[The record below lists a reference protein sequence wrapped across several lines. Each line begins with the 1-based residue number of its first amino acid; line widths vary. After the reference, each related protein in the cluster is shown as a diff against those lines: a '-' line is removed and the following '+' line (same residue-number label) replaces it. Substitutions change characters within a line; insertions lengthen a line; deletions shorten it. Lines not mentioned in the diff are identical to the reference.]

1 LPADI
6 GKESGGMDRVVVVG
20 NVDVD
25 IIAGPIDDW
34 PEWGTEIGVDTVDMR
49 IGGQAA
55 NTAVVLADLGVPV
68 DIVTVAGND
77 LFGKALEQRFV
88 EMGISVEGLDLI
100 EGKTPH
106 TVAVTH
112 TNSERS
118 FLSDESVMRFMDVD
132 FVSSKLAKVKGA
144 HILFCGINVLRGLRR
159 GDLKTLLESLQDD
172 NVIYLDPGWPP
183 DGWKSF
189 RPQIRSLLNSLDW
202 FLPNEAEL
210 IAVTQKSSISSSVES
225 FQRDFAS
232 SAMVKMGS
240 EGSLMISRENSKEY
254 STERSENVVDT
265 IGAGDSF
272 NAGFICSA
280 AANGS
285 YDVDLAHRV
294 ARDWIEGRY
303 REKISL

>member
-1 LPADI
+1 
-6 GKESGGMDRVVVVG
+6 MDRVVVVG

-159 GDLKTLLESLQDD
+159 GDLKRLLESLHND

-210 IAVTQKSSISSSVES
+210 IAVTQKSSISSAVES

-303 REKISL
+303 REKICL

>member
-210 IAVTQKSSISSSVES
+210 IAVTQKSSISSAVES

-303 REKISL
+303 REKICL

>member
-1 LPADI
+1 
-6 GKESGGMDRVVVVG
+6 MDRVVVVG

-210 IAVTQKSSISSSVES
+210 IAVTQKSSISSAVES

-232 SAMVKMGS
+232 SAMVKMSS

-303 REKISL
+303 REKICL

>member
-159 GDLKTLLESLQDD
+159 GDLKTLLESLHND

-210 IAVTQKSSISSSVES
+210 IAVTQKSSISSAVES

-303 REKISL
+303 REKICL

>member
-1 LPADI
+1 
-6 GKESGGMDRVVVVG
+6 MDRVVVVG

-34 PEWGTEIGVDTVDMR
+34 PEWGTEIGVDTVDIR

-210 IAVTQKSSISSSVES
+210 IAVTQKSSISSAVES

>member
-1 LPADI
+1 
-6 GKESGGMDRVVVVG
+6 MDRVVVVG

-132 FVSSKLAKVKGA
+132 FVSSKLSKVKGA

-159 GDLKTLLESLQDD
+159 GDLKTLLESLHND

-210 IAVTQKSSISSSVES
+210 IAVTQKSSISSAVES

-303 REKISL
+303 REKICL

>member
-1 LPADI
+1 
-6 GKESGGMDRVVVVG
+6 
-20 NVDVD
+20 
-25 IIAGPIDDW
+25 
-34 PEWGTEIGVDTVDMR
+34 R

-210 IAVTQKSSISSSVES
+210 IAVTQKSSISSAVES

>member
-1 LPADI
+1 
-6 GKESGGMDRVVVVG
+6 MDRVVIVG

-25 IIAGPIDDW
+25 IIAGPIENW
-34 PEWGTEIGVDTVDMR
+34 PEWGTEIGVDNVDIR

-68 DIVTVAGND
+68 EIVTVVGND
-77 LFGKALEQRFV
+77 LFGKALERRFI

-106 TVAVTH
+106 TVAITH
-112 TNSERS
+112 KSSERS
-118 FLSDESVMRFMDVD
+118 FLSDESVMRFMDDD
-132 FVSSKLAKVKGA
+132 FVSNKLTNVKGA
-144 HILFCGINVLRGLRR
+144 HILFCGINVLNGLRR
-159 GDLKTLLESLQDD
+159 GDLRVLLESLNDD
-172 NVIYLDPGWPP
+172 NVIYMDPGWPP

-210 IAVTQKSSISSSVES
+210 IAVTQETSTSSAVES
-225 FQRDFAS
+225 FQRDFRS
-232 SAMVKMGS
+232 NAMVKMGS
-240 EGSLMISRENSKEY
+240 EGSLMISRESSEEY
-254 STERSENVVDT
+254 STQRSENVVDT

-272 NAGFICSA
+272 NAGFIYSA
-280 AANGS
+280 AVKGS
-285 YDVDLAHRV
+285 YDVDLAHRI

>member
-1 LPADI
+1 
-6 GKESGGMDRVVVVG
+6 MDRVVIVG

-55 NTAVVLADLGVPV
+55 NTAVVLADLGVPAS
-68 DIVTVAGND
+68 IVTVAGDD

-88 EMGISVEGLDLI
+88 EMGISVEGLELI

-106 TVAVTH
+106 TVAITH

-118 FLSDESVMRFMDVD
+118 FLSDESVMRFMDVH
-132 FVSSKLAKVKGA
+132 FVSSKLAEVKGA
-144 HILFCGINVLRGLRR
+144 HILFCGINVLSGLRR
-159 GDLKTLLESLQDD
+159 GDLKMLLESLHND

-210 IAVTQKSSISSSVES
+210 IAVTQKNSISSAVES

>member
-1 LPADI
+1 
-6 GKESGGMDRVVVVG
+6 MDRVVVVG

-25 IIAGPIDDW
+25 IIAGPIDDC

-77 LFGKALEQRFV
+77 LFGKALEQRFI

-106 TVAVTH
+106 TVAVIH

-159 GDLKTLLESLQDD
+159 GDLKTLLESLHND

-202 FLPNEAEL
+202 FLLNEADL
-210 IAVTQKSSISSSVES
+210 IAVTQKSSISSAVES

-265 IGAGDSF
+265 IGAGDSI

-294 ARDWIEGRY
+294 TRDWIEGRY

>member
-159 GDLKTLLESLQDD
+159 GDLKTLLESLHND

-210 IAVTQKSSISSSVES
+210 IAVTQKSSISSAVES

>member
-1 LPADI
+1 
-6 GKESGGMDRVVVVG
+6 MDRVVVVG

-159 GDLKTLLESLQDD
+159 GDLKTLLESLHND

-210 IAVTQKSSISSSVES
+210 IAVTQKSSISSAVES

-303 REKISL
+303 REKICL

>member
-1 LPADI
+1 M
-6 GKESGGMDRVVVVG
+6 GRVVIVG

-68 DIVTVAGND
+68 EIVTVAGND
-77 LFGKALEQRFV
+77 LFGKALEQRFIQ
-88 EMGISVEGLDLI
+88 MGISVEGLALI

-106 TVAVTH
+106 TVAITH
-112 TNSERS
+112 TSSERS

-132 FVSSKLAKVKGA
+132 FVSNKLTNVKGA
-144 HILFCGINVLRGLRR
+144 HILFCGINVLNGLRR
-159 GDLKTLLESLQDD
+159 GDLKALLESLNDD

-210 IAVTQKSSISSSVES
+210 IEVTQEASISSAVES
-225 FQRDFAS
+225 FQREFTS
-232 SAMVKMGS
+232 NAMVKMGS
-240 EGSLMISRENSKEY
+240 EGSLMISRDSSKEY

-272 NAGFICSA
+272 NAGFIYSA
-280 AANGS
+280 AVKGS
-285 YDVDLAHRV
+285 YDVDLAHRI

>member
-1 LPADI
+1 
-6 GKESGGMDRVVVVG
+6 MDRVVIVG

-34 PEWGTEIGVDTVDMR
+34 PEWGTEMGVDTVDIR

-77 LFGKALEQRFV
+77 LFGKALKQRFV
-88 EMGISVEGLDLI
+88 EMGISVDWFDLI

-106 TVAVTH
+106 TVAITH

-132 FVSSKLAKVKGA
+132 FVSSKLAKVRGA
-144 HILFCGINVLRGLRR
+144 HILFCGINVLNGLRR
-159 GDLKTLLESLQDD
+159 GNLKALLESLHDD
-172 NVIYLDPGWPP
+172 NLIYLDPGWPP

-189 RPQIRSLLNSLDW
+189 RPQIRNLLNSLDW

-210 IAVTQKSSISSSVES
+210 IAVTRKNSISSAVEG

-240 EGSLMISRENSKEY
+240 EGSLMISRENSRAY
-254 STERSENVVDT
+254 STERSKNVLDT

-272 NAGFICSA
+272 NAGFIYSA
-280 AANGS
+280 AAYGS
-285 YDVDLAHRV
+285 YDVDLAHRI
-294 ARDWIEGRY
+294 ARDWIEGKY
-303 REKISL
+303 RRKISA

>member
-1 LPADI
+1 
-6 GKESGGMDRVVVVG
+6 MDRVVVVG

-210 IAVTQKSSISSSVES
+210 IAVTQKSSISSAVES

-303 REKISL
+303 REKICL

>member
-1 LPADI
+1 
-6 GKESGGMDRVVVVG
+6 MDRVVVVG

-210 IAVTQKSSISSSVES
+210 IAVTQKSSISSAVES